1 MIFNR
6 YFLYVLCLMSAVQT
20 QASVG
25 ETEGKSGGINLEVQ
39 SAFRLQSQVPNQGA
53 MALLLAGD
61 AVGETSQA
69 QVDDLVFGFP
79 ADKIKLDNLYMR
91 DGKEHAYVVELSS

>member
-25 ETEGKSGGINLEVQ
+25 ETEGKSRGINQDVE
-39 SAFRLQSQVPNQGA
+39 SAFLIAQVPNQGA
-53 MALLLAGD
+53 MALLAGD

-69 QVDDLVFGFP
+69 QVDELVFGLP
-79 ADKIKLDNLYMR
+79 ADKVPFANLHMR
-91 DGKEHAYVVELSS
+91 DGEEHDYVVELSS